1 MSVQDTQF
9 PPLGQEKPLEKE
21 RATHS
26 SILYMGVS
34 RQEYL
39 PSSHLGWP
47 PTPVFLPGE
56 SHGRQSLE
64 GCSIRG
70 HRVRHELVTEQQLT
84 SIKPVRTE
92 GRGSWC
98 SLQSCPPPPLHEF
111 LAAGRSIWAHW
122 TPPPP
127 RRTLRP
133 RTETH
138 TEAAQ
143 RPPPHGSLPRT
154 GSPPHSCSCRLA
166 TAPPS
171 PPPLQGSRRVTRG
184 RKKTWGRG
192 YVFGR
197 LVQKGKP

>member
-92 GRGSWC
+92 GRGSWW

-111 LAAGRSIWAHW
+111 LASGRSIWAHW
-122 TPPPP
+122 TPLLPGEPSGLGQK
-127 RRTLRP
+127 RT
-133 RTETH
+133 
-138 TEAAQ
+138 Q
-143 RPPPHGSLPRT
+143 K
-154 GSPPHSCSCRLA
+154 RLSVLLL
-166 TAPPS
+166 TAPSPEPDHHPS
-171 PPPLQGSRRVTRG
+171 PAPADLPLHLQAPLPCKALGG
-184 RKKTWGRG
+184 
-192 YVFGR
+192 
-197 LVQKGKP
+197 

>member
-92 GRGSWC
+92 GKEGE
-98 SLQSCPPPPLHEF
+98 LVLPAVLP
-111 LAAGRSIWAHW
+111 
-122 TPPPP
+122 TP
-127 RRTLRP
+127 T
-133 RTETH
+133 
-138 TEAAQ
+138 
-143 RPPPHGSLPRT
+143 S
-154 GSPPHSCSCRLA
+154 S
-166 TAPPS
+166 
-171 PPPLQGSRRVTRG
+171 
-184 RKKTWGRG
+184 
-192 YVFGR
+192 
-197 LVQKGKP
+197 